1 MTNSEFPIARTS
13 GLVVQEVPN
22 EVLVYDTETNE
33 AHCLNDTAAMVW
45 RSCDGKTSVSAIA
58 EIVGSQS
65 GEKVTDDLVW
75 LAIDQLN
82 EHRLLEKEIK
92 SKFAGESRRSVL
104 KKIGFAS
111 MVALPVIAS
120 LVAPKSVY
128 AATSC
133 LCPDGPPPGPGNLQC
148 QAQTGCGNTCNP
160 SGVCV

>member
-1 MTNSEFPIARTS
+1 MTNSEFPIARTT
-13 GLVVQEVPN
+13 GLVVQDVPN

-33 AHCLNDTAAMVW
+33 AHCLNNTAAMVW
-45 RSCDGKTSVSAIA
+45 RSCDGKTSVSEIA
-58 EIVGSQS
+58 QIVGGQS
-65 GEKVTDDLVW
+65 GEQVSDDLVW

-82 EHRLLEKEIK
+82 EHRLLEKEIA

-120 LVAPKSVY
+120 LVAPQSVL

-133 LCPDGPPPGPGNLQC
+133 ICQNGFGDCAVQPTCPQ
-148 QAQTGCGNTCNP
+148 NTCTAA
-160 SGVCV
+160 VCV